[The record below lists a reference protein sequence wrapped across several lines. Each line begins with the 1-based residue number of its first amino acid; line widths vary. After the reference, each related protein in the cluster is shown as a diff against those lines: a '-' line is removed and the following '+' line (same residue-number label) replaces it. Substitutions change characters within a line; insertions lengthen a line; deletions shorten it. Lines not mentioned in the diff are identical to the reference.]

1 MQVVTDSDRDF
12 LSMLGTFGVIIL
24 TSFLIIIATNSL
36 RQNESEMSARTVEVV
51 GDSGTSAP
59 CTTDGTNC

>member
-1 MQVVTDSDRDF
+1 MQVVTESDRDF

-36 RQNESEMSARTVEVV
+36 RQNESESSAYVVEVV
-51 GDSGTSAP
+51 GEGQPCGSGR
-59 CTTDGTNC
+59 NC

>member
-1 MQVVTDSDRDF
+1 MVTDSDRDF

-51 GDSGTSAP
+51 GDSGGSAP

>member
-1 MQVVTDSDRDF
+1 MEVVTDSDKDF

-51 GDSGTSAP
+51 GDSGDSAP
-59 CTTDGTNC
+59 CTMDGTNC

>member
-1 MQVVTDSDRDF
+1 MEVVTDSDKDF

-36 RQNESEMSARTVEVV
+36 RQNESEMSAHTVEVV
-51 GDSGTSAP
+51 GDSSTSAP
-59 CTTDGTNC
+59 CTIDGTNC

>member
-1 MQVVTDSDRDF
+1 MQVVTESDRDF

-36 RQNESEMSARTVEVV
+36 RQNESESSAYVVEVV
-51 GDSGTSAP
+51 GEAQP
-59 CTTDGTNC
+59 CSDARNC

>member
-1 MQVVTDSDRDF
+1 MQVVTESDRDF

-36 RQNESEMSARTVEVV
+36 RQNESETSAYTVEV
-51 GDSGTSAP
+51 SGEGQP
-59 CTTDGTNC
+59 CSNGRNC